1 MLYDG
6 IQLRTDVVAKS
17 LIDMFGAD
25 LSQLQGHA
33 YRDALKDLTIQ
44 FNHKLKKEPWCRE
57 LLAASHIGDVRL
69 VYCCDIFILGVEAR
83 EIPLGDAL
91 KCQEYIANIPRKQRY
106 DGDLDYSLKRIAE
119 KMLNASSWTSA
130 ELFMVEYWQEKPDVS
145 HHTQTMQ
152 PNQSP
157 NPSNQTNQSN
167 PSNQSKPVE

>member
-25 LSQLQGHA
+25 LSQLQGQA
-33 YRDALKDLTIQ
+33 YRDALSGLTIQ
-44 FNHKLKKEPWCRE
+44 FNHKLKNEPWCRE

-69 VYCCDIFILGVEAR
+69 VYCCNIFILGVEAR

-91 KCQEYIANIPRKQRY
+91 KCQQYIANIPRKQRY

-130 ELFMVEYWQEKPDVS
+130 ELFEVEYWQEKPDVS

-152 PNQSP
+152 PNQS
-157 NPSNQTNQSN
+157 SNQSN
-167 PSNQSKPVE
+167 QSNQSIQSKSVE